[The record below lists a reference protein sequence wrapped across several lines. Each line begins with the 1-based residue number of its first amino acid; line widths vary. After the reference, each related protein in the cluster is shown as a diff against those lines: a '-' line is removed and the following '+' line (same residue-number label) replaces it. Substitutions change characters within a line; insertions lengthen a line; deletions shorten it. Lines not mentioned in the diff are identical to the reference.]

1 MKCSLFKTIEKR
13 KRTMMTPRV
22 AAIHDMS
29 GFGRCSLTVA
39 IPILSAMGVQCCP
52 LPTAFLSTHTGGFEG
67 FTFLDMTDEMSKVA
81 DHWASL
87 GLTFQAVYSGFLGS
101 ERQIGVVEDFICRF
115 RGPDTVVVVD
125 PVMGDYGRVYQTYT
139 AAMCSGMARL
149 AELADVITPNLTEA
163 CILAGVGY
171 EEAMRSDGLEAV
183 RLAAC
188 ALREQGPSTV
198 VITGIPRGE
207 QIVNAVFSPQGEHL
221 IATRRLGDGFS
232 GTGDILASVLCGGL
246 ARKMKPQAALDLA
259 AALLQ
264 KAIAHTFAEGTDP
277 NDGVAFE
284 PYLYLLTDR
293 EAYQ

>member
-1 MKCSLFKTIEKR
+1 MRVPK
-13 KRTMMTPRV
+13 V
-22 AAIHDMS
+22 AAINDLS
-29 GFGRCSLTVA
+29 GLGRCSLTAA
-39 IPILSAMGVQCCP
+39 IPILSAMGVQACP
-52 LPTAFLSTHTGGFEG
+52 LPTAVLSNPTGFES
-67 FTFLDMTDEMSKVA
+67 F
-81 DHWASL
+81 ASIDL
-87 GLTFQAVYSGFLGS
+87 SEQISRFSHEWRKRGVIFDGIYTGFLNGPAQAG
-101 ERQIGVVEDFICRF
+101 QIADWIDQF
-115 RGPDTVVVVD
+115 RTPQTHVLVD
-125 PVMGDYGRVYQTYT
+125 PVLGDRGHIYPVFDRAMVT
-139 AAMCSGMARL
+139 ATRALIAK
-149 AELADVITPNLTEA
+149 ADIITPNLTEA

-171 EEAMRSDGLEAV
+171 EEAMRSDGMEAV

-198 VITGIPRGE
+198 VIP
-207 QIVNAVFSPQGEHL
+207 GEHL